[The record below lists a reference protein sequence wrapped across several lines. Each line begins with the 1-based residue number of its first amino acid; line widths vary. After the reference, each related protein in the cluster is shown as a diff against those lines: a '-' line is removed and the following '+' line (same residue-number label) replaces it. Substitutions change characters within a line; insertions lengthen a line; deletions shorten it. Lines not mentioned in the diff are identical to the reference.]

1 MTTTLE
7 RGTVAPPAA
16 GPPRRWWRWSE
27 RPLHWPLTLA
37 LVPFPL
43 WWALGLRT
51 LVPIA
56 VTLVMVDQLARLRR
70 RVLLPRGTALWALFL
85 VFVVLGAFMLWVQAP
100 ATEGGGG
107 PERLLVWAY
116 RLAWYLA
123 ATVTLLWVANLRE
136 SELPTRWVYQ
146 LLGLMFVWT
155 TVGGLAGVL
164 APGIDFDSPLE
175 MLMPAGLRN
184 NSLVES
190 IVHPAVADIQNVLGR
205 PEARPK
211 APFAFANSW
220 GSAMAL
226 FLPFFLVSW
235 FRDGRTW
242 QRVLGPVILVVS
254 AVPIIYSLNRGLWGC
269 LVLGALGFVVLQL
282 RGGRTWQISLTVGV
296 LVVGTL
302 AFLLSPLSTVL
313 DERLANQHSNDR
325 RSQLLEQTVVSTWQ
339 GSPVVGFGSTRDLQ
353 GGFASIA
360 SGATPDCPACAV
372 PPLGTQ
378 GHLWLVIFSQGF
390 VGAALFLGFFG
401 LALWQCFR
409 CRTTNE
415 VLCTFVLGFLALQ
428 LLIYDTLGIP
438 LMTVMIAIGLVTREQ
453 ASRRVRNAD
462 QLLQVAWRRL
472 RGAWPV
478 VTIASGV
485 GAIIGGVVI
494 ALTPPQ
500 FSTKASILLSNPPVY
515 LATQSETGTDTSQ
528 VVDSETFT
536 IDTEAVLLLSQ
547 QSLSRT
553 DDGEALRDRVSVTA
567 PPNTR
572 VMVVEVRDGDPFQS
586 ARLVEELADS
596 YLLTR
601 QNFLAERRDLTLR
614 ELRARIDQLGDEGID
629 GDEAVP
635 GSAQTRA
642 SLEGAVTAVLLTP
655 TTAGEIIRV
664 QDTTVVRR
672 QWELP
677 IVTGAALGVIAVAV
691 GMTASRRW
699 PWGRPG
705 L

>member
-1 MTTTLE
+1 ML
-7 RGTVAPPAA
+7 
-16 GPPRRWWRWSE
+16 
-27 RPLHWPLTLA
+27 L
-37 LVPFPL
+37 
-43 WWALGLRT
+43 
-51 LVPIA
+51 
-56 VTLVMVDQLARLRR
+56 TLVMADQLLRARR
-70 RVLLPRGTALWALFL
+70 RVVLGRGTALWVLFL
-85 VFVVLGAFMLWVQAP
+85 VFVVLGAFVLWVQAP
-100 ATEGGGG
+100 ATEAGGG
-107 PERLLVWAY
+107 PQRLLVWAY

-123 ATVTLLWVANLRE
+123 ATTTLLWVANLRE

-146 LLGLMFVWT
+146 LLGVMFVWT

-164 APGIDFDSPLE
+164 APGIDFNSPLE
-175 MLMPAGLRN
+175 LLMPGGLRS
-184 NSLVES
+184 NSLVQS
-190 IVHPAVADIQNVLGR
+190 IVHPAVADIQTVLGR

-226 FLPFFLVSW
+226 FLPFFLVAW

-242 QRVLGPVILVVS
+242 QRVLGPIVLVAS
-254 AVPIIYSLNRGLWGC
+254 AVPIIYSLNRGLWIC
-269 LVLGALGFVVLQL
+269 LVIGAAGFVVLQL
-282 RGGRTWQISLTVGV
+282 RQGRPWQI
-296 LVVGTL
+296 LVTIGLLV
-302 AFLLSPLSTVL
+302 AAAVVFLFSPLSTVL

-390 VGAALFLGFFG
+390 VGAFLFLGFFAI
-401 LALWQCFR
+401 ALWQCWR

-415 VLCTFVLGFLALQ
+415 ILCTFVLVFLGMQ

-453 ASRRVRNAD
+453 ATHRLRNAD
-462 QLLQVAWRRL
+462 QLVRIAWRRL

-478 VTIASGV
+478 VTIAVGL

-494 ALTPPQ
+494 ALTPPVY
-500 FSTKASILLSNPPVY
+500 STKASILLTNPPVY
-515 LATQSETGTDTSQ
+515 LATGGGAGDGEAQ
-528 VVDSETFT
+528 VVDSETVT
-536 IDTEAVLLLSQ
+536 IDTEAVLLLSE

-553 DDGEALRDRVSVTA
+553 EDGESLRDRVSVTA
-567 PPNTR
+567 PANTR
-572 VMVVEVRDGDPFQS
+572 VMVVEVRDEDPWQS
-586 ARLVEELADS
+586 ARDADELAES

-601 QNFLAERRDLTLR
+601 ENFLAERRDLTLR
-614 ELRARIDQLGDEGID
+614 QLRSRIDELGQEGTEAD
-629 GDEAVP
+629 GGLE
-635 GSAQTRA
+635 SAAQARA
-642 SLEGAVTAVLLTP
+642 SLEQAVTSVLLTP
-655 TTAGEIIRV
+655 TTAGEVIRFS
-664 QDTTVVRR
+664 DTTVVRR

-677 IVTGAALGVIAVAV
+677 VVTGAALGVIAVAV
-691 GMTASRRW
+691 GMSASRRW

-705 L
+705 V